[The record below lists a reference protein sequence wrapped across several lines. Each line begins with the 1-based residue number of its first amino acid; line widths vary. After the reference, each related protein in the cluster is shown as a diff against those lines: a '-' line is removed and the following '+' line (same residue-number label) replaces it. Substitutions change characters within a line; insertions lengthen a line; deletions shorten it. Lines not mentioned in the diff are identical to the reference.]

1 MKNLARFSSCLLL
14 LLISLPGV
22 ADDSQKAQKLL
33 NKITAMSTDPNGRR
47 AVSLAVSQA
56 LSMSRVD
63 LARLRHLMNINYGDL
78 FLAYQLAKSG
88 VNLDQIGSQ
97 MKSGATVL
105 QIASEHNADW
115 KQIFADAKKIN
126 GKIDDNLLRHFANQK
141 ADAEHNADGYNPYV
155 DSVVADSAI
164 TPDEIAE
171 AHRRYGFLHDHAGA
185 VAGGTL
191 DSTDEKAVLTARP
204 DPVRNGGPGAT
215 GTMNRPTPSN

>member
-1 MKNLARFSSCLLL
+1 MKNLARFSSCLLFL
-14 LLISLPGV
+14 MISLPVV
-22 ADDSQKAQKLL
+22 ADDSQKAQRLL

-88 VNLDQIGSQ
+88 VNLDQIGVQ

-105 QIASEHNADW
+105 QIATEHHPDW

-155 DSVVADSAI
+155 DSVIADDAI
-164 TPDEIAE
+164 TPDEVAE
-171 AHRRYGFLHDHAGA
+171 AHRRYEFLHDHAGV
-185 VAGGTL
+185 VANGKL
-191 DSTDEKAVLTARP
+191 DSTDERTVLTARP
-204 DPVRNGGPGAT
+204 DPVRNGGPEAT
-215 GTMNRPTPSN
+215 GAISQPTPR